1 MSNWL
6 DKIPDGFLAL
16 KEDGIYELKIIGEPR
31 VINTRFGERLAIPTD
46 KGIWTRSLVSRISK
60 ILKQIALKLEGKI
73 SGLVIKVQKQGTFYD
88 ILEARMNDKIVY
100 SKWQDKVDK
109 AENNA
114 KKCAEI
120 IDKEFE
126 HDATYDLK
134 TTENLLRTKGYQFGK
149 DTIFHAWRILVEEGK
164 AIEISKETWYLKP

>member
-1 MSNWL
+1 MAKVVIGIGSNLGDRMSN
-6 DKIPDGFLAL
+6 IHAAIAAL
-16 KEDGIYELKIIGEPR
+16 RHNGLQISK
-31 VINTRFGERLAIPTD
+31 
-46 KGIWTRSLVSRISK
+46 VSRI
-60 ILKQIALKLEGKI
+60 LKRIALQLGGKI
-73 SGLVIKVQKQGTFYD
+73 TGLVIKVEKKGTLYD
-88 ILEARMNDKIVY
+88 ILEAKFNDKIVY

-126 HDATYDLK
+126 HHATYDLK
-134 TTENLLRTKGYQFGK
+134 TTENLLRTKGYQFNK

-164 AIEISKETWYLKP
+164 AKEVDKETWYLKP